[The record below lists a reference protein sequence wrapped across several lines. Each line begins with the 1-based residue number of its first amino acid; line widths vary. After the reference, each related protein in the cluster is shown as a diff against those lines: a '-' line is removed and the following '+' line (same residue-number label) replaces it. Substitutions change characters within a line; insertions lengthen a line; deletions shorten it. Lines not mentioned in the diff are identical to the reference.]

1 MNFVRATGPAA
12 RRIAGPLLKPMLI
25 LVIMMAVSADGLAPA
40 RAVSPGETTLT
51 LDVHKGTV
59 LHLTQPAAT
68 VFVADPTIADVE
80 SRSQKAVFVYGKKS
94 GETSLFVLDADD
106 KPLVNVTIR
115 VGHDLT
121 RLEKLVN
128 AVAPDAEITLSSV
141 DGGMIISGFTESAQE
156 AEEIQRVAERF
167 LGDKE
172 TVLNRIAVTAPT
184 QVNLRIRFAE
194 ISKEVLR
201 VVGVS
206 WRAQDLT
213 GDTQFNIIAS
223 PPQTSAGAESN
234 FATIGQR
241 FGPATLQA
249 TIEALEKEGLVSLL
263 AEPNLTAISGETA
276 SFLAGGEFPVPIGI
290 DDNTI
295 GIEFKPYGVSLSFT
309 PTVLSGNRISLR
321 LRPEVSQLSDTG
333 AIILQDFQIPGLT
346 TRRAETTIELASGQS
361 FIIAGLMQNRTANDI
376 NKVPALGDI
385 PILGKLFQSKRYQ
398 SAETELVIIATPYLV
413 RPIGAGKKPNLP
425 TDRPVSDRQFEKLL
439 IGQMKGRAADAAP
452 VATGQIAGPV
462 GFMVE

>member
-1 MNFVRATGPAA
+1 MIFVRAKAPTA
-12 RRIAGPLLKPMLI
+12 RRFAGQLRSML
-25 LVIMMAVSADGLAPA
+25 VMACAVAVLAYGAVPA
-40 RAVSPGETTLT
+40 RAISPGETMVNV
-51 LDVHKGTV
+51 DVHKGTV

-68 VFVADPTIADVE
+68 VFVADPSIADVE

-106 KPLVNVTIR
+106 KPLVNVTIK
-115 VGHDLT
+115 VGHDLS
-121 RLEKLVN
+121 RLEKLID
-128 AVAPDAEITLSSV
+128 AIAPDAEITLSSV
-141 DGGMIISGFTESAQE
+141 DGGMVISGVTESAQE

-172 TVLNRIAVTAPT
+172 TVLNRISVTAPT

-201 VVGVS
+201 IVGVS

-413 RPIGAGKKPNLP
+413 RPIGAGKKPTLP

-439 IGQMKGRAADAAP
+439 IGQMKRPVAETNP